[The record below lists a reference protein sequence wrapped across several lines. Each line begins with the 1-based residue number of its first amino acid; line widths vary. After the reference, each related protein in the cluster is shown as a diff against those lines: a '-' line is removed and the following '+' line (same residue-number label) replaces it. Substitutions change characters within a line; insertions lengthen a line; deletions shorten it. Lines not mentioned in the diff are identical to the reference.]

1 MKRYYVYILTSKE
14 NTALYIG
21 VTNDLRRRLNEHK
34 SGLSGGF
41 TKRYH
46 LCKLVYFEEYSE
58 ISEAILREKR
68 MKGWTREKKDALIG
82 ERNPEWMDLGE
93 GVF

>member
-34 SGLSGGF
+34 NEIADGF

-46 LCKLVYFEEYSE
+46 LHKLVYYEKYSE
-58 ISEAILREKR
+58 INDAISREKQL
-68 MKGWTREKKDALIG
+68 KGWSRRKKNALI
-82 ERNPEWMDLGE
+82 EKRNPDWDDWGKEE
-93 GVF
+93 

>member
-58 ISEAILREKR
+58 ISGAILREKR
-68 MKGWTREKKDALIG
+68 MKGWTRVKKNALIE
-82 ERNPEWMDLGE
+82 ERNPEWMDLSE

>member
-34 SGLSGGF
+34 RGLSGGF

-68 MKGWTREKKDALIG
+68 MKGWTRVKKDALIE
-82 ERNPEWMDLGE
+82 ERNPEWMDLSE

>member
-68 MKGWTREKKDALIG
+68 MKGWTREKKDALIE
-82 ERNPEWMDLGE
+82 ERNPEWMDLSE

>member
-68 MKGWTREKKDALIG
+68 MKGWTREKKDALIE
-82 ERNPEWMDLGE
+82 ERNSEWMDLSE

>member
-68 MKGWTREKKDALIG
+68 MKGWTREKKDALIE

>member
-46 LCKLVYFEEYSE
+46 LCKLVYFEEFSE

-82 ERNPEWMDLGE
+82 ERNPEWMDLSE

>member
-21 VTNDLRRRLNEHK
+21 VTNDLRRRLNEHI

-46 LCKLVYFEEYSE
+46 LSKLVYFEEYSE

-68 MKGWTREKKDALIG
+68 MKGWTRVI
-82 ERNPEWMDLGE
+82 
-93 GVF
+93 

>member
-82 ERNPEWMDLGE
+82 ERTPEWMDLGE

>member
-34 SGLSGGF
+34 SGLCGGF

-68 MKGWTREKKDALIG
+68 MKGWTREKKDALIE

>member
-82 ERNPEWMDLGE
+82 ERNPEWMDLSE